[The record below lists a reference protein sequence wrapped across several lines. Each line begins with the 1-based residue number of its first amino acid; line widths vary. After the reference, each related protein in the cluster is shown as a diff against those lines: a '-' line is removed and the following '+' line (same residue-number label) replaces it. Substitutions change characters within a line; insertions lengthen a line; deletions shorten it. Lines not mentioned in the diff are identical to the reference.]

1 MTWLKAFEVISFLGQ
16 ITQFSTESQCN
27 SFVEVCTPIVTY
39 NLKIYSPFMA
49 SSPQLSGQS
58 IVLRKRSQSGWRS
71 CSGEL
76 AVFFIF
82 YFFTFLFNHLFL
94 FSFYTKLTNRLECLR
109 ILLFSYFIRQGFL
122 LLIGKFTLFHTIKVM
137 TCIGMP
143 RNLSIVKSNN
153 KEFGDVFVL
162 QVSGRFESK
171 NFQFRM
177 FSHLILAVCSPLV
190 TYEIRICCRVK
201 PRFKICYELKTVFKK
216 PTDKGPLQNSNI
228 FLKSVHKT

>member
-1 MTWLKAFEVISFLGQ
+1 
-16 ITQFSTESQCN
+16 
-27 SFVEVCTPIVTY
+27 
-39 NLKIYSPFMA
+39 MA

-58 IVLRKRSQSGWRS
+58 IVPRKRSQSGWRS

-76 AVFFIF
+76 AVFFLIF
-82 YFFTFLFNHLFL
+82 LLFFFNHLLLFL
-94 FSFYTKLTNRLECLR
+94 FYTKLTNRLECLR

-122 LLIGKFTLFHTIKVM
+122 LLIGKFTLFHTTKVM

-153 KEFGDVFVL
+153 KDFGDVFVL

-228 FLKSVHKT
+228 LLKSVHKT